1 MHGDEVRGSKPS
13 FSFSEAEFF
22 LVDLNSVAEPFQKPL
37 QPLRV
42 GGRHRKHGVAGEV
55 IFFFS
60 VAAWSPT
67 VPNSTIVSS
76 RRARNLSALDRRN
89 PRLLQLQHERKRHC
103 SCRVLVTEAI
113 RQGSEVVEYDQ
124 LDPRSNAVLDALV
137 PQCLSRPLQWPPD
150 AGTEFSREMAARTA

>member
-67 VPNSTIVSS
+67 VPGICRHWIAAIPACFSFSMSVNAIAPAEFSS
-76 RRARNLSALDRRN
+76 
-89 PRLLQLQHERKRHC
+89 PRL
-103 SCRVLVTEAI
+103 SDRVVKLSNMTSLTPVPT
-113 RQGSEVVEYDQ
+113 
-124 LDPRSNAVLDALV
+124 RSWT
-137 PQCLSRPLQWPPD
+137 R
-150 AGTEFSREMAARTA
+150 